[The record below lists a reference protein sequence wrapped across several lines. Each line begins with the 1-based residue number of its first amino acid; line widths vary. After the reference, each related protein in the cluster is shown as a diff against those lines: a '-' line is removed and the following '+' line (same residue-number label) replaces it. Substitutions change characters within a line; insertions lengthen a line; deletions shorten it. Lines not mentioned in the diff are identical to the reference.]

1 MIFDDI
7 SRVIWDAEKQVS
19 VRELSRRIG
28 LHHDKI
34 ARLAQ
39 GQPFNLDYAT
49 VFALQKLGY
58 EICLEK
64 REKGGHKPGNGK
76 GM

>member
-7 SRVIWDAEKQVS
+7 SKVIWDAEKQVS

-34 ARLAQ
+34 M
-39 GQPFNLDYAT
+39 QPFLPYKSWDTKYAWKRGRKEGT
-49 VFALQKLGY
+49 S
-58 EICLEK
+58 LET
-64 REKGGHKPGNGK
+64 GK
-76 GM
+76 ECNARNAHG